1 LDASAAALSYA
12 SDIGLEAKVPST
24 GPIAGS
30 TKGVWGV
37 TEQVSDVIRR
47 RIRDVADFPKP
58 GILFKDITPVLA
70 HPETFNQCLDAIVA
84 QYAGRSVDAV
94 VGIESRGFIF
104 GAALAARMHKAF
116 IPARKPGKLPAA
128 KQRINYQLEY
138 GSDALEMHSDA
149 IKPGEKVLIVDDL
162 LATGGTAWAAIELVR
177 SLGGEVI
184 GASFVIELT
193 FLPGRERLKP
203 TEVFS
208 LVQY

>member
-1 LDASAAALSYA
+1 M
-12 SDIGLEAKVPST
+12 
-24 GPIAGS
+24 
-30 TKGVWGV
+30 
-37 TEQVSDVIRR
+37 TEQVSDAIRQ
-47 RIRDVADFPKP
+47 RIRDVPDFPKP
-58 GILFKDITPVLA
+58 GILFKDITPVFA
-70 HPETFNQCLDAIVA
+70 DPKTFNQCLEATA
-84 QYAGRSVDAV
+84 AHYAGRPLDAI

-104 GAALAARMHKAF
+104 GGALAARMHKAF
-116 IPARKPGKLPAA
+116 VPARKPGKLPAA

-162 LATGGTAWAAIELVR
+162 LATGGTAWAASELVR

-193 FLPGRERLKP
+193 FLPGRSRLKP
-203 TEVFS
+203 VEVFT